1 MGMMDLMG
9 LMGGTDNSGM
19 MSQIKSAGES
29 FGAMARDMDTIKA
42 QNAEIIDQLAQ
53 IQALLTKEEGHSDE
67 RRS

>member
-9 LMGGTDNSGM
+9 LMGGTDNGSM
-19 MSQIKSAGES
+19 MTQIKSAGES

-53 IQALLTKEEGHSDE
+53 IHAILTKEGQTDE

>member
-9 LMGGTDNSGM
+9 LMGGADNGGM
-19 MSQIKSAGES
+19 MTQIKSAGES

-53 IQALLTKEEGHSDE
+53 IHALLTKEEGPSDE

>member
-9 LMGGTDNSGM
+9 LMGGTDNGGM
-19 MSQIKSAGES
+19 MTQIKNAGES

-53 IQALLTKEEGHSDE
+53 IHALLTKEEGQTDE